1 MSDIK
6 KKLNYIAIIPARKNS
21 KRLVNKNLLKI
32 NGKKMFNY
40 TLQAALNCNK
50 IDKILIS
57 TDITTLIKKNN
68 KKVFHINRPK
78 NLCQDHCS
86 TESAIK
92 HAVNF
97 FFKHDKREIKNIIL
111 LQPTS
116 PFRDSIEIK
125 KAINE
130 FEKKKIRYNVFCI

>member
-21 KRLVNKNLLKI
+21 KRLINKNLLKI

-57 TDITTLIKKNN
+57 TDIPSLINKNN
-68 KKVFHINRPK
+68 KKVFHIDRPK
-78 NLCQDHCS
+78 N
-86 TESAIK
+86 
-92 HAVNF
+92 
-97 FFKHDKREIKNIIL
+97 
-111 LQPTS
+111 
-116 PFRDSIEIK
+116 
-125 KAINE
+125 
-130 FEKKKIRYNVFCI
+130 